1 MMTRARTAALIGILG
16 ILALLAPVPAEAAV
30 LDRVGLWVSYWD
42 QSLGGEGRIDGA
54 AAGTTFTLKDTV
66 GLDGEKGI
74 AEVGAWFHPFGR
86 HRFRVSGF
94 QGSFDG
100 AAVLTA
106 PLQAGDQLLSPGTA
120 VASSLDLDLYKAHY
134 NYALINTEAVNFG
147 ILVGLDYVDAR
158 GALGWAGGIES
169 ASAKAP
175 IPVIGANVQISPP
188 LMGFF
193 RVYGEASFA
202 DWKIGDVRADLR
214 DYGVR
219 AELYFAHFFGI
230 GAGWRR
236 LELEASEDGEGRL
249 EMDTDGYQLYL
260 LLRF

>member
-1 MMTRARTAALIGILG
+1 MITRSRSTALIGILG
-16 ILALLAPVPAEAAV
+16 ILALVAPAPAEAAV

-42 QSLGGEGRIDGA
+42 QGLTGEGRIDGA
-54 AAGTTFTLKDTV
+54 TAGTTFTLKDTV
-66 GLDGEKGI
+66 GLDGDKGVVE
-74 AEVGAWFHPFGR
+74 AGAWFHPFGR

-100 AAVLTA
+100 SAVLTA
-106 PLQAGDQLLSPGTA
+106 PLQAGDQLLLPGTA
-120 VASSLDLDLYKAHY
+120 VASQLDLDLYKAHY
-134 NYALINTEAVNFG
+134 NYSVVNSDTVNFG

-158 GALGWAGGIES
+158 GALAWAGGVES

-175 IPVIGANVQISPP
+175 IPVIGANLQISPP

-193 RVYGEASFA
+193 RVYGEATFA

-219 AELYFAHFFGI
+219 AELYFAHFFGV

-236 LELEASEDGEGRL
+236 LELEASENGEGRL
-249 EMDTDGYQLYL
+249 EMETDGIQAYL
-260 LLRF
+260 LFRF